1 MKIQMRASL
10 TMLLLVVL
18 LSMAAAAAAWWQ
30 GRGVGRLLDE
40 HALESARSIQQFAEG
55 SRRRELALK
64 SEILATNPGFVGY
77 VSQALAAGA
86 EPGGT
91 VDVASIRDLLEER
104 RSQYGFDVA
113 AVLDPGGGV
122 VVMLGDALRTRQDF
136 SNLPLML
143 KVRAGAP
150 AESDLLL
157 RDGRLVLVTLSPMLR
172 GATIEA
178 LLLTGIEIGDAF
190 VAEIG
195 RAAQVDAA
203 LVAPTRDGF
212 IVLASTLEVAD
223 HPELAAAVGAERPMA
238 AGAAQEDSVRE
249 FSLALG
255 DGRTRASATPLFGA
269 PATALLV
276 GIVPTAQRVV
286 STAAIRTPL
295 LIAVAVVLAVL
306 LLGGVLIQRGLVRPL
321 THVVE
326 MSERVLRG
334 DIQVAVRNVGK
345 GDIALIAAAFNQVLA
360 GLRGYKE
367 AIEKR
372 NRKS

>member
-18 LSMAAAAAAWWQ
+18 LSIAAAATAWWQ
-30 GRGVGRLLDE
+30 GRGISRLLDE
-40 HALESARSIQQFAEG
+40 HALESVRSIQQFAEG

-91 VDVASIRDLLEER
+91 VDAASIRDLLEER

-113 AVLDPGGGV
+113 AVLDPKGGV
-122 VVMLGDALRTRQDF
+122 VVMLGEALRTRQDF
-136 SNLPLML
+136 SGLPLML
-143 KVRAGAP
+143 RLRAGAP
-150 AESDLLL
+150 AQTDLLL
-157 RDGRLVLVTLSPMLR
+157 HDGKLVLVTLSPMLR

-178 LLLTGIEIGDAF
+178 LLLTGVEIGDAF

-212 IVLASTLEVAD
+212 VVLASTLDVAVR
-223 HPELAAAVGAERPMA
+223 PLLAAVVGAERPIA
-238 AGAAQEDSVRE
+238 AGATPEDSVRE
-249 FSLALG
+249 FDLALVTG
-255 DGRTRASATPLFGA
+255 QTRASAMPLFDA

-276 GIVPTAQRVV
+276 GIVPTTQRVV
-286 STAAIRTPL
+286 STTAIRRPM
-295 LIAVAVVLAVL
+295 LIAGAVL
-306 LLGGVLIQRGLVRPL
+306 LTVLLIGGLLIQRALVRPL
-321 THVVE
+321 THIVE
-326 MSERVLRG
+326 MSDRVLRG
-334 DIQVAVRNVGK
+334 DIQVAVRNAGR
-345 GDIALIAAAFNQVLA
+345 GDLALIAAAFNQALA

-372 NRKS
+372 NHKG

>member
-10 TMLLLVVL
+10 TMLLVVL
-18 LSMAAAAAAWWQ
+18 LVGMAALAAAWSQ
-30 GRGVGRLLDE
+30 GRGISRLLDE
-40 HALESARSIQQFAEG
+40 HALESVRSIQQFAEG

-86 EPGGT
+86 EPGGS
-91 VDVASIRDLLEER
+91 VDAASIRDLLEER

-113 AVLDPGGGV
+113 AVLDPKGTV
-122 VVMLGDALRTRQDF
+122 VVMLGDALRTRQVF
-136 SNLPLML
+136 STLPVML

-150 AESDLLL
+150 AQTDLLL
-157 RDGRLVLVTLSPMLR
+157 HEGRLVLLTLSPMLR
-172 GATIEA
+172 GATLEA
-178 LLLTGIEIGDAF
+178 LLLTGVEVGDAY

-212 IVLASTLEVAD
+212 VVLASTLGAAD
-223 HPELAAAVGAERPMA
+223 QPTLAAIVGAEPPIA
-238 AGAAQEDSVRE
+238 AGAAPEDSFRE
-249 FSLALG
+249 FGLALAG
-255 DGRTRASATPLFGA
+255 GQTRASATPLFGA

-276 GIVPTAQRVV
+276 GIVPAAQRVV
-286 STAAIRTPL
+286 STTAIRRPL
-295 LIAVAVVLAVL
+295 LVAGAAVL
-306 LLGGVLIQRGLVRPL
+306 VALSVLGLLIQRGLVRPL
-321 THVVE
+321 THIVE

-334 DIQVAVRNVGK
+334 DIQVAVRNVGN
-345 GDIALIAAAFNQVLA
+345 GDIALIAAAFNQALA

-367 AIEKR
+367 AMEKR
-372 NRKS
+372 NRKG

>member
-10 TMLLLVVL
+10 TMLLVVL
-18 LSMAAAAAAWWQ
+18 LVSVAAVAAAWWQ
-30 GRGVGRLLDE
+30 GRGIGRLHDE
-40 HALESARSIQQFAEG
+40 HALESVRSIQQFAEG

-77 VSQALAAGA
+77 VSQALAAGS
-86 EPGGT
+86 EPGGS
-91 VDVASIRDLLEER
+91 VDAASIRDLLEER

-113 AVLDPGGGV
+113 AVLDPGGTV

-136 SNLPLML
+136 STLPAML
-143 KVRAGAP
+143 KVRAGAL
-150 AESDLLL
+150 AQTDLLL
-157 RDGRLVLVTLSPMLR
+157 HDGRLVLLKLSPMVR

-178 LLLTGIEIGDAF
+178 LLLTGVEIGDAF

-195 RAAQVDAA
+195 RTAQVDAA

-212 IVLASTLEVAD
+212 VVLASTLGVAD
-223 HPELAAAVGAERPMA
+223 RPALAAVVGAEPPIA
-238 AGAAQEDSVRE
+238 AGAAPEDSVRE
-249 FSLALG
+249 FGLALA
-255 DGRTRASATPLFGA
+255 DGQTRASAAPLFDA

-286 STAAIRTPL
+286 STAAIRSPL
-295 LIAVAVVLAVL
+295 LIAGAAVL
-306 LLGGVLIQRGLVRPL
+306 VALSILGLLIQRGLVRPL
-321 THVVE
+321 THMVE

-334 DIQVAVRNVGK
+334 DIQVAVRNAGK
-345 GDIALIAAAFNQVLA
+345 GDIALIAAAFNQALA

-372 NRKS
+372 TRKG